1 MYGEDIEPRRMYKT
15 MRAIRA
21 TRQHVVQ
28 THNPSSI
35 QPGQML
41 QIRFP
46 NIGPN
51 DVIVP
56 GSFVVSGALKIT
68 SAKDPKRTVVPNIG
82 RKIVKTL
89 KVYFKGNEV
98 LSINNYDEIMTYFDL
113 WLSKKAKSWRIPQGI
128 QTAKGLALRVGAKD
142 ATGDIEKIAIAKT
155 LGDRFQIPID
165 FELLNNVGP
174 FHQHSLADKL
184 EIQLTFNDPKSIV
197 LGSTATLAAAPDAD
211 YNYSMVDI
219 KTEWD
224 QITDFNPAHRMA
236 SKYQKFALPFTRII
250 QHHFTVIKK
259 SDTVVNLNVNVPSK
273 SLSHIL
279 ILAIDSAEDRKPFDR
294 KEVFKNLDLTK
305 VNVTIEG
312 SPNQLYA
319 QGILRNNTWDQ
330 IVKLFHENGVSMGE
344 FLTKKYALCLDLRPS
359 IDARMHG
366 NGVELKNTTNGI
378 IIELHRVAG
387 SSTENLN
394 LYVFLL
400 QDAQLNIEDGRYHIV
415 EL

>member
-89 KVYFKGNEV
+89 KVYFEGNEV

-113 WLSKKAKSWRIPQGI
+113 WLSKKAKSRRIPQGI

-224 QITDFNPAHRMA
+224 QITDSTPLIAWR
-236 SKYQKFALPFTRII
+236 
-250 QHHFTVIKK
+250 
-259 SDTVVNLNVNVPSK
+259 VN
-273 SLSHIL
+273 I
-279 ILAIDSAEDRKPFDR
+279 
-294 KEVFKNLDLTK
+294 KNL
-305 VNVTIEG
+305 
-312 SPNQLYA
+312 LYHS
-319 QGILRNNTWDQ
+319 RE
-330 IVKLFHENGVSMGE
+330 LFSIT
-344 FLTKKYALCLDLRPS
+344 LPS
-359 IDARMHG
+359 SRRATLSLI
-366 NGVELKNTTNGI
+366 
-378 IIELHRVAG
+378 
-387 SSTENLN
+387 
-394 LYVFLL
+394 
-400 QDAQLNIEDGRYHIV
+400 
-415 EL
+415 